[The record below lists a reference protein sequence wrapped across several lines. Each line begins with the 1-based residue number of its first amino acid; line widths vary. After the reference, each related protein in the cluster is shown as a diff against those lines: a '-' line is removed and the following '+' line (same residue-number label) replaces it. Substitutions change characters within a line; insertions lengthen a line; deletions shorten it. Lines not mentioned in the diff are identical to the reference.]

1 MTTLD
6 LPVVGTT
13 TRAAAWPRFLCVLFF
28 FSGFPALIYQLTWQR
43 ELFRIFGVNSESVTI
58 VVTAFM
64 LGLGLGSLAGGWV
77 SKRQG
82 ISLLPL
88 LASIELATAAFG
100 IMSLSVFEQAGAL
113 IVNWSLPA
121 MAAVNL
127 LLVIVPTLLMGAT
140 LPILVSHLVRRS
152 EEVGSAVGLL
162 YYVNTMGAAAACLA
176 CCGVLFPFFGMHIA
190 VFTAV
195 GFNIA
200 VAAGAIV
207 AHAFHRKGA
216 RPAVA
221 VSVHSARKALLGMR
235 PVLLLAALGG
245 LISLSYEIFL
255 FRTISYASGSS
266 ATAFAITLACFLVGI
281 AGGARSAGKTCATL
295 PPADAMRRAADELVL
310 ANLVGFLFLPLMAHL
325 AWLGA
330 GVFAVALLLV
340 YLTARRWGSLLPYLA
355 QFGVPAD
362 DRAGMRTSLLYFSNI
377 LGSAGG
383 AVITGFVLTD
393 YLTLVQMA
401 LGLAIAGT
409 VCALCLIAMLDI
421 PRSERL
427 RRMADAVGVLAVAL
441 VVVPLMSHRVIEN
454 LLVKGNLDHAFAYV
468 VENRSGIITVDT
480 DGTVFGNGMYDG
492 QFNVRLQDD
501 RNEIIRPYA
510 LSLFHAAPRD
520 VLMIGLSSGSW
531 AQVIANNPALRSLT
545 IVEINP
551 GYLTLIAQQPEVASV
566 LRNPKVTIITDDG
579 RRWLSHH
586 PEQRFDAIVSNTTW
600 NFRANTANLLS
611 TEFLELVRQHL
622 TPRGIAFY
630 NTTDSARV
638 QRTACL
644 AFPYGARFTN
654 HMVVSDAPI
663 DWNFVRWR
671 QTLEDY
677 VIDGKKQFD
686 LQNHDDRGLLN
697 SITSADQS
705 TQRLV
710 EDCPHVLARTAGIS
724 SVTDDNMGTEW
735 RHPLGLE

>member
-6 LPVVGTT
+6 LPVGTT
-13 TRAAAWPRFLCVLFF
+13 VRASAWTRTLCGLFF

-58 VVTAFM
+58 VVAAFM
-64 LGLGLGSLAGGWV
+64 LGLGLGSLAGGWI
-77 SKRQG
+77 SKHRA

-100 IMSLSVFEQAGAL
+100 IVSLRVFEQIGAL

-127 LLVIVPTLLMGAT
+127 LLVIIPTLLMGAT

-152 EEVGSAVGLL
+152 GEVGGSVGLL
-162 YYVNTMGAAAACLA
+162 YYVNTMGAAAACLV
-176 CCGVLFPFFGMHIA
+176 CCGVLFPFFGMRIA

-195 GFNIA
+195 GFN
-200 VAAGAIV
+200 V
-207 AHAFHRKGA
+207 
-216 RPAVA
+216 AVA
-221 VSVHSARKALLGMR
+221 VGAIAAQVLHPKAAPPIVTASVHSARKALLGTR
-235 PVLLLAALGG
+235 PVLLLAAFGG
-245 LISLSYEIFL
+245 FISLSYEIFL

-266 ATAFAITLACFLVGI
+266 ATTFAITLGCFLAGI
-281 AGGARSAGKTCATL
+281 AEGARSAGKSCASL
-295 PPADAMRRAADELVL
+295 PPADAMRKAADELVF
-310 ANLVGFLFLPLMAHL
+310 ANLIGLLFLPLVTHL
-325 AWLGA
+325 AGLGT
-330 GVFAVALLLV
+330 GLFALALLLV
-340 YLTARRWGSLLPYLA
+340 YLIARRWGSLLPYLA
-355 QFGVPAD
+355 EFGVASD

-377 LGSAGG
+377 LGSAAG
-383 AVITGFVLTD
+383 AIVTGFVLTN

-401 LGLAIAGT
+401 LGLALAGT
-409 VCALCLIAMLDI
+409 GCALSFIVLLDI
-421 PRSERL
+421 PRSERS
-427 RRMADAVGVLAVAL
+427 RRMAGAVAVLAIAL
-441 VVVPLMSHRVIEN
+441 IAVPLMSQRVFEN

-468 VENRSGIITVDT
+468 TENRSGIITVDT

-492 QFNVRLQDD
+492 RFNVRLQDD
-501 RNEIIRPYA
+501 RNGIIRPYA

-531 AQVIANNPALRSLT
+531 AQVIANNPAVRSLT

-566 LRNPKVTIITDDG
+566 LHNPKVTIVTDDG

-600 NFRANTANLLS
+600 NFRANVTNLLS

-638 QRTACL
+638 QRTACS
-644 AFPYGARFTN
+644 AFSYGARFTN

-663 DWNFVRWR
+663 DWNFERWR

-686 LQNHDDRGLLN
+686 LQNPGDRALLD
-697 SITSADQS
+697 SITSPDQS
-705 TQRLV
+705 TQQLI

-724 SVTDDNMGTEW
+724 PVTDDNMGTEW
-735 RHPLGLE
+735 RYPLGLE